1 MSDSELFELQ
11 KAQKRHDQ
19 EYHPD
24 IYYLPYENRARHL
37 VLHFAKY
44 VGRLAAKADPAKD
57 EASLKT
63 TLSDT
68 MIVVLSFS
76 EILKLDLQERLVA
89 LFGSPQSKAFAEWGA
104 RVDPG
109 GDYLGKDHL
118 KQWWLLR
125 MAPSTGKMAKALES
139 LDHIEPIDVK
149 RLLTE
154 GVVEVLAS
162 CVVVAH
168 QLDLDLAQHVRDR
181 WVVIENNRIL

>member
-1 MSDSELFELQ
+1 MSASELFELQ

-19 EYHPD
+19 EFHPD

-44 VGRLAAKADPAKD
+44 VGRLAGKANPQEDD
-57 EASLKT
+57 GLLRT
-63 TLSDT
+63 TLADT

-76 EILKLDLQERLVA
+76 EILKLDLQEKLVA
-89 LFGSPQSKAFAEWGA
+89 LFGAPQSPAFAEWGS

-109 GDYLGKDHL
+109 GEYLGKEHL
-118 KQWWLLR
+118 KQWWLYR
-125 MAPSTGKMAKALES
+125 MAPPTGKTAKALES
-139 LDHIEPIDVK
+139 LDHIEPVDVK

-154 GVVEVLAS
+154 GVVEILAS

-168 QLDLDLAQHVRDR
+168 QLDLDLAKHVRDR
-181 WVVIENNRIL
+181 WVVIEKNRIL